1 MIECMKHL
9 KDSKMPQ
16 WYGYARCSTN
26 EDRQDINRQIR
37 ELKKLG
43 VTNEKNIYFEYVSG
57 ASTKKV
63 ELDKLLSLVKEGD
76 VIVATE
82 PSRISRSTLQLCE
95 LIEYAKKKRIKLILG
110 KSFTVDCTT
119 GRLDAMTN
127 AFIQIS
133 AVFAELE
140 KNLISE
146 RVKSGLQNAREK
158 GKKLGRPTLKI
169 DNIKEDAKF
178 MRAYELYK
186 EGKLKK
192 IDMHKMT
199 GYSRVTIDKYIK
211 MLEEE

>member
-1 MIECMKHL
+1 MIPGFENIKG
-9 KDSKMPQ
+9 SKEPK

-26 EDRQDINRQIR
+26 ADRQDINRQIR

-95 LIEYAKKKRIKLILG
+95 LIEFAKQRRIKLILG
-110 KSFTVDCTT
+110 KSFTVDCTN

-158 GKKLGRPTLKI
+158 GKELGRPKLSLEAVKADT
-169 DNIKEDAKF
+169 KF
-178 MRAYELYK
+178 MRAYDLYK

-192 IDMHKMT
+192 IDVHKMT

>member
-1 MIECMKHL
+1 MIKGFEKF
-9 KDSKMPQ
+9 KGSNEPV

-57 ASTKKV
+57 SSTKKV

-95 LIEYAKKKRIKLILG
+95 LIEFAKEKRIKLILG

-146 RVKSGLQNAREK
+146 RVKSGLQNAKEK
-158 GKKLGRPTLKI
+158 GKKLGRPTLDI
-169 DNIKEDAKF
+169 EDIEADTKF
-178 MRAYELYK
+178 MRAYNLYK

-192 IDMHKMT
+192 IDIHQMT

>member
-1 MIECMKHL
+1 MIPGFENIKG
-9 KDSKMPQ
+9 SKESK

-26 EDRQDINRQIR
+26 ADRQDINRQIR

-95 LIEYAKKKRIKLILG
+95 LIEFAKQRRIKLILG

-158 GKKLGRPTLKI
+158 GKKLGRPTLDI
-169 DNIKEDAKF
+169 EDVTGDTKF
-178 MRAYELYK
+178 MRAYNLYK

-192 IDMHKMT
+192 IDIHQMT

>member
-1 MIECMKHL
+1 
-9 KDSKMPQ
+9 MPV

-95 LIEYAKKKRIKLILG
+95 LIEFAKKKRIKLILG

-119 GRLDAMTN
+119 GRIDAMTN

-140 KNLISE
+140 RNITSE
-146 RVKSGLQNAREK
+146 RVKSGLKNARDN
-158 GKKLGRPTLKI
+158 GKKLGRPTLDI
-169 DNIKEDAKF
+169 EDVKADDKF
-178 MRAYELYK
+178 MRAYNLYK

-192 IDMHKMT
+192 IDIHHMT

-211 MLEEE
+211 MLEG